1 LYGSVRGA
9 ISNGRPYRDNYP
21 DTGFAETSAVF
32 DPTTLP
38 PSRLRARHNFRI
50 ARDTGVSGN
59 PNRNRKIGRTK
70 FSGCEVANA
79 VERRCCAATVLWIS
93 QILRC
98 IFGSAQ
104 DGNNKNYRSC
114 TPVLFSIRS
123 Q

>member
-1 LYGSVRGA
+1 MICLNQHHSGRSSRLSGSD
-9 ISNGRPYRDNYP
+9 PE
-21 DTGFAETSAVF
+21 TGFAETSAVF

-50 ARDTGVSGN
+50 ARDSGVSGT
-59 PNRNRKIGRTK
+59 RIVTAKLAAQC
-70 FSGCEVANA
+70 FAGCEVANA
-79 VERRCCAATVLWIS
+79 VERRCCAATVLWIP

-104 DGNNKNYRSC
+104 DGNNKDYRSC